1 MEISVQCYSIHPH
14 GQMQLELI
22 PFVTIPTVVCFA
34 VFWSSTQI
42 VVKYVNR
49 KFCNFSFHQMGAELC
64 TLNRTAEDWENR
76 FLSAAIQITLSL
88 EIAAML
94 RISPNSWVAHH
105 TIHGGKLRRPNQFL
119 VARIILP
126 YLKKKTIFFSNTKC
140 ACFFSLIM
148 F

>member
-64 TLNRTAEDWENR
+64 TLNSTAEDWENR

-105 TIHGGKLRRPNQFL
+105 TIHVENC
-119 VARIILP
+119 VARINSWLPELFCLIL
-126 YLKKKTIFFSNTKC
+126 KKTIFFSNTKC